1 MPSVTGSFSS
11 YLTIKKCTDDGIIHT
26 AYDAQC
32 AVVRTGSHQTSFD
45 RLKYKV
51 ELNIAKISVFKT
63 KLHFITRTE
72 WVMLFRELICI
83 YCDNHKTYI
92 IF

>member
-11 YLTIKKCTDDGIIHT
+11 YLTLRECIDEAIIHT

-51 ELNIAKISVFKT
+51 ELNMAKISVLKA
-63 KLHFITRTE
+63 KS
-72 WVMLFRELICI
+72 
-83 YCDNHKTYI
+83 DYI
-92 IF
+92 HYKDRMVNAV